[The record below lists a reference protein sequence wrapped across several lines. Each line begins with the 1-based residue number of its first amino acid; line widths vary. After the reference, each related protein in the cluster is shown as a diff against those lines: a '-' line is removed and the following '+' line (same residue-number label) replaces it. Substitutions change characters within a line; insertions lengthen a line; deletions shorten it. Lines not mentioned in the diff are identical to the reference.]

1 MVEPS
6 ETGLGKD
13 KAGDQGLNFLFILLF
28 SSLAEALDEFH
39 YSSFC
44 LPLSLSLITS
54 VFHLLIRPHLSVRLR
69 LLGMV
74 NIQVYFLKV
83 GGDFH
88 SFPHNRL

>member
-39 YSSFC
+39 
-44 LPLSLSLITS
+44 
-54 VFHLLIRPHLSVRLR
+54 
-69 LLGMV
+69 
-74 NIQVYFLKV
+74 
-83 GGDFH
+83 
-88 SFPHNRL
+88 